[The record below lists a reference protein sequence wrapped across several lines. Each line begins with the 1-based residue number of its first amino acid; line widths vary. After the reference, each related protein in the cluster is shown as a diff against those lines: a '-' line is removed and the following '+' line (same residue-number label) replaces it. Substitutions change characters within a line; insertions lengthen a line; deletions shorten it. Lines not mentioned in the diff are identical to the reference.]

1 VVIHHLLKNPRY
13 FIISLK
19 ILLIINVFFVETHLT
34 LKYCYIKFMFMSNEN
49 EENKNIDF
57 KKSIEKVTEFQ
68 QDLLRQFSSIQ
79 YNAFQNMFSSLQG
92 FTNYNAMFKTNVQT
106 GGRISIPEAERQ
118 ALGIEEG
125 DLVQV
130 IIIPITR
137 KKNKSSSSSSSS

>member
-1 VVIHHLLKNPRY
+1 
-13 FIISLK
+13 
-19 ILLIINVFFVETHLT
+19 
-34 LKYCYIKFMFMSNEN
+34 MSNEN
-49 EENKNIDF
+49 EENKNMDF

-137 KKNKSSSSSSSS
+137 KKNRSSSSSSSS

>member
-1 VVIHHLLKNPRY
+1 
-13 FIISLK
+13 
-19 ILLIINVFFVETHLT
+19 
-34 LKYCYIKFMFMSNEN
+34 MSNEN
-49 EENKNIDF
+49 EKDKQVDF

-137 KKNKSSSSSSSS
+137 KKNRSSSSS

>member
-1 VVIHHLLKNPRY
+1 
-13 FIISLK
+13 
-19 ILLIINVFFVETHLT
+19 
-34 LKYCYIKFMFMSNEN
+34 MSNEN
-49 EENKNIDF
+49 EENKDVDF
-57 KKSIEKVTEFQ
+57 KKSIEKATEFQ
-68 QDLLRQFSSIQ
+68 QDLLRQFSTIQ

-130 IIIPITR
+130 IIIPLTR
-137 KKNKSSSSSSSS
+137 KKKNTTTSTTT

>member
-1 VVIHHLLKNPRY
+1 
-13 FIISLK
+13 
-19 ILLIINVFFVETHLT
+19 
-34 LKYCYIKFMFMSNEN
+34 MSNEN
-49 EENKNIDF
+49 EENKDIDF
-57 KKSIEKVTEFQ
+57 KKSIEKAAEFQ
-68 QDLLRQFSSIQ
+68 QDLLRQFSSVQ

-137 KKNKSSSSSSSS
+137 KKNRTSSSSS

>member
-1 VVIHHLLKNPRY
+1 
-13 FIISLK
+13 
-19 ILLIINVFFVETHLT
+19 
-34 LKYCYIKFMFMSNEN
+34 MSNEH
-49 EENKNIDF
+49 ENDKHVDF

-137 KKNKSSSSSSSS
+137 KKNRSSSSS

>member
-1 VVIHHLLKNPRY
+1 
-13 FIISLK
+13 
-19 ILLIINVFFVETHLT
+19 
-34 LKYCYIKFMFMSNEN
+34 MSNEN
-49 EENKNIDF
+49 DENKDTDF
-57 KKSIEKVTEFQ
+57 KKSIEKATEFQ
-68 QDLLRQFSSIQ
+68 QDLLKQFSTIQ

-130 IIIPITR
+130 IIIPLTR
-137 KKNKSSSSSSSS
+137 KKKNTTTSTTTTTT

>member
-1 VVIHHLLKNPRY
+1 
-13 FIISLK
+13 
-19 ILLIINVFFVETHLT
+19 
-34 LKYCYIKFMFMSNEN
+34 MSNEN

-130 IIIPITR
+130 IIMPITR
-137 KKNKSSSSSSSS
+137 KKNRSSSS

>member
-1 VVIHHLLKNPRY
+1 
-13 FIISLK
+13 
-19 ILLIINVFFVETHLT
+19 
-34 LKYCYIKFMFMSNEN
+34 MSNEN

-57 KKSIEKVTEFQ
+57 KKSIEKATEFQ
-68 QDLLRQFSSIQ
+68 QDLLRQFSTIQ

-130 IIIPITR
+130 IIIPLSR
-137 KKNKSSSSSSSS
+137 KKKNNTIISS

>member
-1 VVIHHLLKNPRY
+1 
-13 FIISLK
+13 
-19 ILLIINVFFVETHLT
+19 
-34 LKYCYIKFMFMSNEN
+34 MSNEN

-57 KKSIEKVTEFQ
+57 KKSMEKATEFQ
-68 QDLLRQFSSIQ
+68 QNLLREFSTIQ

-130 IIIPITR
+130 IIIPLTR
-137 KKNKSSSSSSSS
+137 KKKNAGTA

>member
-1 VVIHHLLKNPRY
+1 
-13 FIISLK
+13 
-19 ILLIINVFFVETHLT
+19 
-34 LKYCYIKFMFMSNEN
+34 MSNEN
-49 EENKNIDF
+49 EDNKNMDF

-137 KKNKSSSSSSSS
+137 KKNRSSSSP